1 MDEISLVGSAYS
13 LTRFSLLA
21 DREEEHEAVD
31 DGKLFDRY
39 EMIYER
45 LVEKQT
51 RGWREKKG
59 ESEGGRESDVKLEH
73 AKDQ

>member
-1 MDEISLVGSAYS
+1 M
-13 LTRFSLLA
+13 TCFSLLA
-21 DREEEHEAVD
+21 GREKEHEAVDDD

-39 EMIYER
+39 ETIYER

-59 ESEGGRESDVKLEH
+59 ERDRERERESDVKLEH